1 LWNKGASAA
10 VIDNEVKTSKGE
22 TMKKQYSTVLFAL
35 ICVLGL
41 GLGARAQ
48 DEDTVVANVPYDF
61 VAGGEVLPAGTYRVS
76 RVNTGGS
83 RELLISSYETGA
95 SVFLIPTVFADA
107 PAEHA
112 QLSLQPVGGKYFLSK
127 IQTPNG
133 VYTIAI
139 PRSATKVA
147 QMEKHEGTSAS
158 GSN

>member
-1 LWNKGASAA
+1 MKS
-10 VIDNEVKTSKGE
+10 KRSKGE
-22 TMKKQYSTVLFAL
+22 TMKKQYFTVLFAL

-41 GLGARAQ
+41 ELGARAQ
-48 DEDTVVANVPYDF
+48 DGDTVVANVPYDF

-76 RVNTGGS
+76 RVDTGGS
-83 RELLISSYETGA
+83 LELLISSYETGA

-127 IQTPNG
+127 IQRWNG

-147 QMEKHEGTSAS
+147 QMEQHEGTSAS

>member
-1 LWNKGASAA
+1 
-10 VIDNEVKTSKGE
+10 
-22 TMKKQYSTVLFAL
+22 MKKQYFTVLFAL

-41 GLGARAQ
+41 ELGARAQ
-48 DEDTVVANVPYDF
+48 DGDTVVANVPYDF

-76 RVNTGGS
+76 RVDTGGS

-127 IQTPNG
+127 IQTWNG

-147 QMEKHEGTSAS
+147 QMEQHEGTSAS